1 MIGPEAAI
9 MASVRFLKW
18 KDRKDGMNPKTKTLA
33 VEPILPV
40 ELGLGKVKFA
50 QGAKAGRWVFATG
63 VMAQDFANG
72 IAPDVLAERA
82 PHAGVPKREKEA
94 ARIFENLNA
103 VLQAAGTE
111 RGNIVRTDQYYT
123 SVKAVP
129 PYQAVRRE
137 FLGGRIPPST
147 SIVQK
152 GLLLPEADMNVQA
165 IAVIPQKGFEPE
177 HLKHD
182 HLRGRPTSGY
192 SPALTVGDF
201 VFVPGVTAMAIG
213 DEARRHGIAA
223 AALMA
228 EGVRWG
234 GQPIKLEAEFIIT
247 QRIIPSLQLAGMRID
262 DVVHAQIYL
271 TESEDYSAFNEV
283 WLHHFG
289 SSGPAF
295 SVIPCIKH
303 GLAPYDGNI
312 EINVLA
318 VRSGGATGKRHV
330 DAGVV
335 TGCRNQP
342 QAVRA
347 GDLLCISGLM
357 AIDQDGLVAAA
368 GVDPRQPWFSSS
380 PEAQAECI
388 VDNVERLFEAA
399 GTSIH
404 NVVRVQQFHT
414 DLAEFYPIYRVW
426 ERRLGGRPLPFSA
439 VEVPSPLP
447 VPGATVMIEVWAFVP

>member
-1 MIGPEAAI
+1 
-9 MASVRFLKW
+9 
-18 KDRKDGMNPKTKTLA
+18 MNPKTKTLA

-147 SIVQK
+147 SIAQK
-152 GLLLPEADMNVQA
+152 GLLLPGADMNVQA

-177 HLKHD
+177 HLKHE

-213 DEARRHGIAA
+213 DEARRNGIAA

-228 EGVRWG
+228 EGVQWG

-247 QRIIPSLQLAGMRID
+247 QRIIPSLQLAGTRID

-283 WLHHFG
+283 WLRHFG
-289 SSGPAF
+289 KSGPAF
-295 SVIPCIKH
+295 SIIPCIKH
-303 GLAPYDGNI
+303 GLAPYDSNI
-312 EINVLA
+312 EINLLA
-318 VRSGGATGKRHV
+318 VRSGGATGKHYV

-347 GDLLCISGLM
+347 GDLLCFSGLM
-357 AIDQDGLVAAA
+357 AIDQDGLVATA
-368 GVDPRQPWFSSS
+368 GVDPRQPWFSS
-380 PEAQAECI
+380 PAEAQAECI
-388 VDNVERLFEAA
+388 VDNVEKLCEAA

-404 NVVRVQQFHT
+404 NIVRVQQFHT
-414 DLAEFYPIYRVW
+414 DLGEFYPVYRVW
-426 ERRLGGRPLPFSA
+426 ERRLGGRPFPFSA
-439 VEVPSPLP
+439 VEVPAPLP